1 MRCIIF
7 RTARNIISHFGFI
20 IFLISTKVSGRPF
33 SCFSFSQLIRSFTT
47 TWSSISFIILF
58 GVLVLSFYIF
68 WKINTASFKFNA
80 FLLSFAN
87 ATSITFP
94 ESLILLE
101 KRLWLRCFPVNLAK
115 FLRTPFL
122 QNQKTSA
129 SGSSDQFIDH
139 WNTTET
145 TIIF

>member
-20 IFLISTKVSGRPF
+20 ISLISTKVSGRLA
-33 SCFSFSQLIRSFTT
+33 SWQLIRSFTT

-129 SGSSDQFIDH
+129 SDSSDQFIDH

>member
-20 IFLISTKVSGRPF
+20 ISLISTKVSGRPA
-33 SCFSFSQLIRSFTT
+33 SWQLIRSFTT

-68 WKINTASFKFNA
+68 WKINSASFKFNA

-129 SGSSDQFIDH
+129 SDSSDQFIDH